1 MRKTLAKLI
10 FAAAIAASLTVAF
23 LAAQEAATPPPALA
37 HFHHVHLN
45 VTDPKAAID
54 FYTSHFAAEK
64 AKFEGLVDAVWA
76 QKSWLLFQKVNAA
89 PPSEIVSTIW
99 HIGWG
104 AEDMPKEYQRQLDM
118 GTKFQTPITDISD
131 IGGNAAAKG
140 KGLFYYAYVD
150 GPEHTL
156 IELNTA
162 RHHNFGHVHM
172 FSEDP
177 VAAGEWYVKEFG
189 ATNARYQKEKREYNG
204 VAIGPSASLMM
215 DNVNIIIYPVA
226 YPRSQMAK
234 DWEGRK
240 TFESTKGRSVD
251 HLGFSVDNLDAAYAR
266 LKKDGVKITD
276 EPRSLANGKIKFFF
290 VEGPDKIRIEV
301 IEGHPKKD

>member
-1 MRKTLAKLI
+1 MRKTLFVAAL
-10 FAAAIAASLTVAF
+10 AAAVTVAF
-23 LAAQEAATPPPALA
+23 LSAQEAATPPPPLS

-45 VTDPKAAID
+45 VTDPAAAID
-54 FYTSHFAAEK
+54 FYTTRFAAEK
-64 AKFEGLVDAVWA
+64 AKFAGLMDAVWA
-76 QKSWLLFQKVNAA
+76 QKSWLLFQKVNAP
-89 PPSEIVSTIW
+89 PPSEIVSAIW

-104 AEDMPKEYQRQLDM
+104 AEDMPKEVARQKAM
-118 GTKFQTPITDISD
+118 GTKFQTDLTDISD

-140 KGLFYYAYVD
+140 TGQFYYAYVD

-162 RHHNFGHVHM
+162 RHHNFGHIHM

-189 ATNARYQKEKREYNG
+189 ATNARFQKQKRMYNN
-204 VAIGPSASLMM
+204 VAIGPSASMMM
-215 DNVNIIIYPVA
+215 DNMNIIIYPVE
-226 YPRSQMAK
+226 YPRGQMTK
-234 DWEGRK
+234 EWEGRK

-251 HLGFSVDNLDAAYAR
+251 HLGFSVDNLETAMAR
-266 LKKDGVKITD
+266 LKADGVKVTD
-276 EPRSLANGKIKFFF
+276 EPRSVANGKIKFAF
-290 VEGPDKIRIEV
+290 VEGPDRIRIEV

>member
-1 MRKTLAKLI
+1 
-10 FAAAIAASLTVAF
+10 
-23 LAAQEAATPPPALA
+23 
-37 HFHHVHLN
+37 
-45 VTDPKAAID
+45 VTDPQAAID
-54 FYTSHFAAEK
+54 FYTSRFAAEK
-64 AKFEGLVDAVWA
+64 AKFAGLADGVWA
-76 QKSWLLFQKVNAA
+76 QKSWLLFTKVNAP

-104 AEDMPKEYQRQLDM
+104 AEDMPKEIERQKAM
-118 GTKFQTPITDISD
+118 GTRFQTEMTDISD
-131 IGGNAAAKG
+131 IGGNTAMKG

-150 GPEHTL
+150 GPEHVL

-177 VAAGEWYVKEFG
+177 VAAGEWYVKHFG
-189 ATNARYQKEKREYNG
+189 AQNARFQRERRAYNG

-215 DNVNIIIYPVA
+215 DNVNIIIYPVE
-226 YPRSQMAK
+226 YPKSQMAK
-234 DWEGRK
+234 EWEGRK
-240 TFESTKGRSVD
+240 TFEPTKGRAVD
-251 HLGFSVDNLDAAYAR
+251 HLGFSVDNLEQAIER
-266 LKKDGVKITD
+266 LRKDTVKVTD
-276 EPRSLANGKIKFFF
+276 EPRAIAQGKIKFAF